1 MRKAACKFGAVGL
14 SAIMIFSFA
23 GCGSSSKSS
32 SSTASVSSTS
42 EPKATETATPTP
54 TEEVKDLSV
63 VSASSEAESEKQE
76 INGFDEGT
84 TDYTYDMF
92 TIPLPNYYVTSSSDN
107 DSWFAETGQSVVML
121 GISSTTNTTELTDEK
136 ISSLMD
142 TAPAEFL
149 SGLSDDSIGLR
160 FLGSD
165 IKNKQKLTVAGYQ
178 AESFEA
184 EGEMNYADAPDISSV
199 QSKSVIIFAPNA
211 NKTYYVSLLQSNNS
225 KYSYLQDFDKIIE
238 NITVA
243 DTSSVSSSSST
254 DSGEV
259 TPELK
264 EFLDSYEAF
273 MNEYVEFLKQYQAN
287 PTDATLISEYTQY
300 MTKLLEL
307 EQKANEYQSSESQM
321 STADYNY
328 YIDSMAR
335 IEKKLIEAQSY
346 TTTG

>member
-1 MRKAACKFGAVGL
+1 MRKAACKLGAIGL
-14 SAIMIFSFA
+14 SAIMIFFFA
-23 GCGSSSKSS
+23 GCGSGSS

-42 EPKATETATPTP
+42 EPKVTETATPTP
-54 TEEVKDLSV
+54 TEEVKDISV
-63 VSASSEAESEKQE
+63 VSESSETESEKQE

-84 TDYTYDMF
+84 TDYTSGIF
-92 TIPLPNYYVTSSSDN
+92 TIPLPNYYAAGNSGR
-107 DSWFAETGQSVVML
+107 WFAESGQSTVGFSVTSTNY
-121 GISSTTNTTELTDEK
+121 SSDLTDET

-142 TAPAEFL
+142 TLPAQIV
-149 SGLSDDSIGLR
+149 SNYNSNDAGMSYVT
-160 FLGSD
+160 SD
-165 IKNKQKLTVAGYQ
+165 IKNKKKLTVAGYQ
-178 AESFEA
+178 AESFEV
-184 EGEMNYADAPDISSV
+184 EGSVNNKTDPEVSSV
-199 QSKSVIIFAPNA
+199 LNKVVIVFVPETNDVYLF
-211 NKTYYVSLLQSNNS
+211 TLLQTDNS

-238 NITVA
+238 NITIA
-243 DTSSVSSSSST
+243 DTSSVSSSSSN

-264 EFLDSYEAF
+264 EFLDSYEEF

-307 EQKANEYQSSESQM
+307 EQKANKYQSSESQM

>member
-1 MRKAACKFGAVGL
+1 MKKLIVLVLVGSIAL
-14 SAIMIFSFA
+14 A
-23 GCGSSSKSS
+23 GCGNSKSS
-32 SSTASVSSTS
+32 SAVASSNSSKAAVTSVSTV
-42 EPKATETATPTP
+42 TP

-84 TDYTYDMF
+84 TDYTYDIF

-107 DSWFAETGQSVVML
+107 NSWFAETGQSVVML
-121 GISSTTNTTELTDEK
+121 GISSTTNTTELTDEE

-238 NITVA
+238 NIKVA